1 MQAPSGSR
9 STSENGQADLRAAEA
24 EADMTEAG
32 DVGEWLG
39 MDSTR
44 KVVANA
50 AAVNGHSETDAGQQH
65 RLSKKT
71 SSSQLAEVTL
81 QSLQGLLSRSASGPK
96 SWHII

>member
-50 AAVNGHSETDAGQQH
+50 AAVNGHNETDASQQH

-71 SSSQLAEVTL
+71 SSTQLAEVTL
-81 QSLQGLLSRSASGPK
+81 QSLQDLLSRSASGPK

>member
-50 AAVNGHSETDAGQQH
+50 ASVTGHDETDASQQH
-65 RLSKKT
+65 RLSEK
-71 SSSQLAEVTL
+71 SSSTQLAEVTL
-81 QSLQGLLSRSASGPK
+81 QSLQDLLSGSACGPK
-96 SWHII
+96 L